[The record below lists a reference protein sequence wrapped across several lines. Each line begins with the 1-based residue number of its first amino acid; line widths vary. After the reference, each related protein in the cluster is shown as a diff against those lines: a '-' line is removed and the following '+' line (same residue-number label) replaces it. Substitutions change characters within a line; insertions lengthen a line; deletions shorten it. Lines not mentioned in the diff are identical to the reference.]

1 MPAKNDLDPNASA
14 RSKLQRKYNSQPE
27 QVRRRAQRNA
37 ARRAA
42 EKLRGAAALK
52 GKDVD
57 HIGAGKK
64 GDLPNK
70 TRVISVNA
78 NRSAGGKK
86 AHS

>member
-1 MPAKNDLDPNASA
+1 MPAKGQLDPNASE
-14 RSKLQRKYNSQPE
+14 RSKLQRKYNGKPDQI
-27 QVRRRAQRNA
+27 RRRAQRNA

-42 EKLRGAAALK
+42 ERLRGKAALQ

-57 HIGAGKK
+57 HVGASKNGS
-64 GDLPNK
+64 LPKK